1 MPPEVNQ
8 PTIYINAPNGTSNVR
23 NPLYTYAFHPLPSS
37 SDFPPLGGSNYG
49 TSINAFHNTVRYPD
63 ANGQSQPDLVNKQL
77 QANAASFHAGTYQ
90 LITQQPDYGPF
101 SNSGYKD
108 SRGNQYNSIENMHNG
123 IHMLVGNGGHMSNI
137 PYSSFDPIFW
147 LHHANVDRLF
157 ALWQAVYPE
166 ANVSP
171 QINDV
176 GTYTNDPGK
185 SEDGNTPLT
194 PFHSD
199 DSGNFWTS
207 SKVWSTKTFGYAYP
221 EIIDWGVNR
230 SQLTTNVKAR
240 LNALYNPTAS
250 PFFVHFFLGSP
261 PVDPAT
267 WSFDPSLIGSHSVID
282 TPLLR
287 SRISAFPMYGQIPL
301 NHALL
306 EAGHA
311 DLAPEKIVPL
321 LTSGLNW
328 RLQGTNDSSLN
339 ISAVPSLKIHVVAQA
354 VKPRVAEDEFPE
366 YGQFVVYREITL
378 GKDGGVGSG
387 DDVD

>member
-77 QANAASFHAGTYQ
+77 QANAAS
-90 LITQQPDYGPF
+90 
-101 SNSGYKD
+101 
-108 SRGNQYNSIENMHNG
+108 
-123 IHMLVGNGGHMSNI
+123 
-137 PYSSFDPIFW
+137 
-147 LHHANVDRLF
+147 NVDRLF

-240 LNALYNPTAS
+240 LNALYNPTGSIPQRSVSTDGSSSLTLTPNSMNVQWFANIRINRSDIAS